1 MDKEAIASII
11 ATARH
16 HNPRLGITGLLVYGQ
31 GIFFQW
37 LEGPHDNVTQL
48 LARISADPRHTHVV
62 VLSQEDEIRERL
74 FPECDMEW
82 VEAADIREVLNDALE
97 QSSDDKQSA
106 CCRRCC
112 WKSNLA
118 AWPLKPTNAG
128 LAIAQTLV
136 ANLGSNQS
144 VNHENRRHLHR
155 CDDAWS
161 HASRRF

>member
-1 MDKEAIASII
+1 VNPIYASQNDEGYSGRSIHNLVYCSQASAGMDKEAIASII

-48 LARISADPRHTHVV
+48 LARIAADPRHTHLV

-74 FPECDMEW
+74 FPEWDMEW

-97 QSSDDKQSA
+97 QSADDKQKRMLSQMLLEIE
-106 CCRRCC
+106 
-112 WKSNLA
+112 SGGLA
-118 AWPLKPTNAG
+118 A
-128 LAIAQTLV
+128 
-136 ANLGSNQS
+136 
-144 VNHENRRHLHR
+144 
-155 CDDAWS
+155 
-161 HASRRF
+161 